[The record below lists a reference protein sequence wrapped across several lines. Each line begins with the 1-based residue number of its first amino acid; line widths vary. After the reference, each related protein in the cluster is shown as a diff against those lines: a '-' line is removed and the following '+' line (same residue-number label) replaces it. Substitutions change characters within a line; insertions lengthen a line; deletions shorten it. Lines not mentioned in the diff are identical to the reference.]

1 MPVWPQN
8 LEEAES
14 LGQLLPGKG
23 SEILPRGEEAPA
35 PRAPAF
41 PLAIKMMWNISV
53 RVGPSISKV
62 ILFQNP
68 LLVGGGGGGNQ
79 TTLFPRK

>member
-1 MPVWPQN
+1 M
-8 LEEAES
+8 L
-14 LGQLLPGKG
+14 
-23 SEILPRGEEAPA
+23 A

-53 RVGPSISKV
+53 RAWPSISKV

-68 LLVGGGGGGNQ
+68 LLVGVGGNL
-79 TTLFPRK
+79 TTLFPKK